1 MSFLKVIEMSKRL
14 FLFDGTAILYR
25 AYFAIDV
32 SLSNSRGEPTN
43 AIFGLA
49 RMLSKFAKDFM
60 QAGDHALF
68 AFDRE
73 EPTHRHEMYEQYK
86 ATRKPMPDALVGQLK
101 YVPDLVEGYGIRFIS
116 IPTLE
121 ADDIIATASKK
132 FHDVFD
138 RIFVV
143 SGDKDLLQLIDDK
156 VQVLRFVTGL
166 TDLEEYD
173 KSRVSEKF
181 GLPTEKLFDFFALS
195 GDSSDNVPGV
205 PGVGPK
211 TARKLLK
218 EYGSVEEIYKN
229 IRELAPGLRKKLID
243 GKKSLDMSS
252 NLVKLVTDAKLDLD
266 TDATAYMGIR
276 KERLRRLFMEM
287 EFSSLM
293 KEMDLYENSVEDDS
307 EEVPYTLIGSNE
319 QLDKVLHKLKN
330 ASKVSFDVETNSLD
344 PVQAR
349 IVGMSFCTGSGES
362 FYVPINHTAEAW
374 QASEKRFLK
383 EIGAILASPGNK
395 LVGQNLKFDYAVLE
409 SHKIQPATPYFDTMI
424 AAYLLNPDSRRF
436 NLDDLA
442 AKFLGYRTTSFKEL
456 MEKSQLSADF
466 SEVPIQEAAKYSCED
481 AVIALKLEEILSKKL
496 YESNLENVFYELE
509 MKLIPVLV
517 TLELNGVYFDIKRL
531 GTLSN
536 ELERE
541 LDRTLDELFKAA
553 GESFNPNS
561 PSQVGKVLFDRLGL
575 SPPRKTKQGSY
586 STSADV
592 LEDLVSKHPAVQKLL
607 EYRKLQK
614 LKSTYIDALPNLV
627 NPATGRIHTNYH
639 QTGTG
644 TGRLSSSNP
653 NMQNLPIR
661 EKEGQEI
668 RKCIIPERESWK
680 ILSADYSQIELRLLA
695 DFSGDERLI
704 DAFERNED
712 IHALTASQLY
722 GIPGSDVNDNYRRV
736 GKMVNFSIVYGISA
750 YGLARR
756 LKESTSNAQKMITN
770 YFSAYPGVRSFI
782 MNTIKEAKEK
792 GFVRT
797 LFGRRREV
805 PQFRTMNRNAI
816 QEGERIAI
824 NTPLQ
829 GTAADIIKFAMIKIH
844 ERMKSEKMKSMMTI
858 QVHDELVFETPE
870 GEAEKLRSIVKEE
883 MEQAA
888 KLKVPLVVDVA
899 IDDYWS

>member
-1 MSFLKVIEMSKRL
+1 MGKKL

-25 AYFAIDV
+25 AYYAIDV

-49 RMLSKFAKDFM
+49 RMLSKFTRDYMKD
-60 QAGDHALF
+60 GDHAIF

-73 EPTHRHEMYEQYK
+73 EPTHRHDMYDQYK
-86 ATRKPMPDALVGQLK
+86 ATRKPMPDALVNQLK
-101 YVPDLVEGYGIRFIS
+101 YVPELVEGFGIRFLS
-116 IPTLE
+116 IPSLE
-121 ADDIIATASKK
+121 ADDIIATASKQ
-132 FHDVFD
+132 FHDSFD
-138 RIFVV
+138 RIIVV
-143 SGDKDLLQLIDDK
+143 SGDKDLLQLVDDR
-156 VQVLRFVTGL
+156 VRVLRFVTGL

-173 KSRVSEKF
+173 HKRVNEKY
-181 GLPTEKLFDFFALS
+181 GLPTEKLFDFFSLS

-211 TARKLLK
+211 TAYKLLK
-218 EYGSVEEIYKN
+218 QYGSVENVYEN
-229 IRELAPGLRKKLID
+229 IRDLAPGLRKKLID

-252 NLVKLVTDAKLDLD
+252 DLVKLVTDADLELDI
-266 TDATAYMGIR
+266 DATKYRGVR
-276 KERLRRLFMEM
+276 KELLRRLFMEM

-293 KEMDLYENSVEDDS
+293 KEMDLYEDESESDS
-307 EEVPYTLIGSNE
+307 EPSPHHLVKSDEDLKRLFEKLSNT
-319 QLDKVLHKLKN
+319 
-330 ASKVSFDVETNSLD
+330 SKISFDVETDSLD
-344 PVQAR
+344 PIQAR
-349 IVGMSFCTGSGES
+349 IVGVSFCTGPDES
-362 FYVPINHTAEAW
+362 YYVPLNHTTTHW
-374 QASEKRFLK
+374 QANEERFLRGIK
-383 EIGAILASPGNK
+383 DILTAPGSK
-395 LVGQNLKFDYAVLE
+395 LVGQNLKFDYAVLWK
-409 SHKIQPATPYFDTMI
+409 HGIVPVVPFFDTMI
-424 AAYLLNPDSRRF
+424 AAYLLNPDSKRF
-436 NLDDLA
+436 SLDELA
-442 AKFLGYRTTSFKEL
+442 AKFLAYKTTSFKEL
-456 MEKSQLSADF
+456 MEKSQLSDDF
-466 SEVPIQEAAKYSCED
+466 SKVPVDEAARYSCED
-481 AVIALKLEEILSKKL
+481 AVVAGKLEEILSKRL
-496 YESNLENVFYELE
+496 YEADLERVFHDIE

-517 TLELNGVYFDIKRL
+517 SIELNGVYFDVERL
-531 GTLSN
+531 KTLSRQ
-536 ELERE
+536 LDKE
-541 LDRTLDELFKAA
+541 LDRTLEELFERA
-553 GESFNPNS
+553 GDRFNPNS
-561 PSQVGKVLFDRLGL
+561 PAQVARVLFDRLGL
-575 SPPRKTKQGSY
+575 EPPRKTRQGSY
-586 STSADV
+586 STSAEV
-592 LEDLVSKHPAVQKLL
+592 LEDLVGKHPAVKKLL

-614 LKSTYIDALPNLV
+614 LKSTYIDALPGLV
-627 NPATGRIHTNYH
+627 NPVSGRIHTNYH

-661 EKEGQEI
+661 EREGQEI
-668 RKCIIPERESWK
+668 RKCIVPEKKGWK

-722 GIPGSDVNDNYRRV
+722 GISLDKVNDDMRRI

-797 LFGRRREV
+797 LFGRRRDV
-805 PQFRTMNRNAI
+805 PQFRTANRNAI

-829 GTAADIIKFAMIKIH
+829 GTAADIIKLAMIKIH
-844 ERMKSEKMKSMMTI
+844 EIIKSEKMESMMTI
-858 QVHDELVFETPE
+858 QVHDELVFEAPE
-870 GEAEKLRSIVKEE
+870 NEVEKLTSIVRRE
-883 MEQAA
+883 MEGVAE
-888 KLKVPLVVDVA
+888 LKVPLVVDVS